1 MSVAPLRRTQ
11 YEQNKEILRVD
22 GDDKIVRDKYS
33 KALLLN
39 DVKVLQEYERK
50 CKERIEKH
58 QVKDKLAELE
68 YEVAGLKD
76 DISEIKQL
84 LQAIVNR

>member
-1 MSVAPLRRTQ
+1 MSVSPLRRQ
-11 YEQNKEILRVD
+11 EYEHNQALLKVE
-22 GDDKIVRDKYS
+22 GDDAIVRDKYS

-39 DVKVLQEYERK
+39 DVKVLQEYEKR

-58 QVKDKLAELE
+58 QAKEKIAQLE
-68 YEVAGLKD
+68 EDVAGLKD

-84 LQAIVNR
+84 LKAIANR